1 MIPYDWNVWNA
12 YLFPGLRDHLSVGK
26 LLDIYDQLLL
36 DHEVDALEIARWC
49 RDGSF
54 REEAKLRLER
64 KHHPFLNT
72 RPFSKL
78 DNEFHKDQATYNVWK
93 HQAEECYECNECRE
107 SARDNGTS
115 MEYPYPYFLFG
126 MILGE
131 MESRPEKPINHT
143 ILRHLGFAAA
153 EYYTHLGFFD
163 QYASPFLQQ
172 IAENRTTAL
181 KEQQDCDE
189 FTLQIVMV
197 LLQDD
202 RSTNI
207 SLYSKLAIFFKNVPT
222 RTEGCAWRLRYAL
235 SSELNWKYLLLDPR
249 FKRTLEDY
257 GIGNLYMI
265 AGTDDFVE
273 KVYLNIRQAYISTF
287 DNAGPFMLF
296 IALEK
301 HSMLDLVRAF
311 NRQTLR
317 PESEQVLELLDNVD
331 TILSDT

>member
-1 MIPYDWNVWNA
+1 MASSVDEIPIPAEYGNIIKEAVRLRMIPYDWNVWNA

-107 SARDNGTS
+107 SARDN
-115 MEYPYPYFLFG
+115 
-126 MILGE
+126 
-131 MESRPEKPINHT
+131 
-143 ILRHLGFAAA
+143 
-153 EYYTHLGFFD
+153 
-163 QYASPFLQQ
+163 
-172 IAENRTTAL
+172 
-181 KEQQDCDE
+181 EQQDCDE